1 MTKEERIAAERER
14 LNALFAD
21 LDENQLQAAAGLIS
35 SAAFLRVSLEDL
47 EAEINANGCIDEY
60 TNGANQS
67 GYKVAA
73 SVQAYT
79 SLNAKYQSTMQKLLK
94 LVPPAPKKPKPKSA
108 EEIAAEEKAAREKAE
123 RQERERKQQER
134 KKAITDAFCEAY
146 KGKPQTLDA
155 YREFT
160 EKWEREHPEF

>member
-14 LNALFAD
+14 LAATFAD
-21 LDENQLQAAAGLIS
+21 LDENQLKTAAGLIS
-35 SAAFLRVSLEDL
+35 SAAFLRVTLCDL
-47 EAEINANGCIDEY
+47 EEEINAAGCTEEYINGK
-60 TNGANQS
+60 NQS
-67 GYKVAA
+67 GVKVSAA
-73 SVQAYT
+73 CQAYAQ
-79 SLNAKYQSTMQKLLK
+79 LNTKYQSTIQKLLK
-94 LVPPAPKKPKPKSA
+94 ITPPAPKKPKKKSA
-108 EEIAAEEKAAREKAE
+108 EELAAEQKAARERAE

-155 YREFT
+155 YREFS